1 MNVLYP
7 SIVLMPVYGYELR
20 YCQMSDVTKILDQL
34 TFNNNNAVV
43 PLQLTIIILLCID
56 QPRCSAS
63 LHLPPR
69 VAA

>member
-7 SIVLMPVYGYELR
+7 SIVLMPVYGYDR
-20 YCQMSDVTKILDQL
+20 QMSDVIKKLDQL
-34 TFNNNNAVV
+34 TFNNNNDVV

>member
-7 SIVLMPVYGYELR
+7 SIVLMPVYGYDIG
-20 YCQMSDVTKILDQL
+20 QMSDVTKILDQL

-63 LHLPPR
+63 LYLPPR